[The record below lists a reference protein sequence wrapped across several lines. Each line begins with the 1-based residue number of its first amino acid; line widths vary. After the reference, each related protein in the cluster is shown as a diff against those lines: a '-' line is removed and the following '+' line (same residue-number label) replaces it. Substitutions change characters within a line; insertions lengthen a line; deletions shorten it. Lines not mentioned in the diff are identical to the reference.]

1 MQNYHRLPIWKKAHD
16 VALAIDSL
24 SRRIP
29 RGRHAGLVSQ
39 LQRASLSISANIAE
53 GASRGSD
60 KDFANFLQIAAAST
74 TEVEYHLEFAADAQI
89 ISRAE
94 FESRRAEL
102 EELRKMI
109 MGFVRYLRN
118 QSRAIPSGVPH

>member
-1 MQNYHRLPIWKKAHD
+1 MQNYHRLPVWKKAHD
-16 VALAIDSL
+16 TALAVDAL
-24 SRRIP
+24 TRRIP

-60 KDFANFLQIAAAST
+60 KEFANFLQIACAST
-74 TEVEYHLEFAADAQI
+74 TEVEYHLEFAADARI

-94 FESRRAEL
+94 FESHRAEL
-102 EELRKMI
+102 EEIRKMLTRFAQYLRK
-109 MGFVRYLRN
+109 
-118 QSRAIPSGVPH
+118 QSRSSSSAA

>member
-1 MQNYHRLPIWKKAHD
+1 M
-16 VALAIDSL
+16 
-24 SRRIP
+24 P

-39 LQRASLSISANIAE
+39 LQRASLSIPANIAE

-74 TEVEYHLEFAADAQI
+74 TEVEYHLEFAADARI

-94 FESRRAEL
+94 FEARRPAL
-102 EELRKMI
+102 EELRRMLV
-109 MGFVRYLRN
+109 GFAKYLRN
-118 QSRAIPSGVPH
+118 QSRS